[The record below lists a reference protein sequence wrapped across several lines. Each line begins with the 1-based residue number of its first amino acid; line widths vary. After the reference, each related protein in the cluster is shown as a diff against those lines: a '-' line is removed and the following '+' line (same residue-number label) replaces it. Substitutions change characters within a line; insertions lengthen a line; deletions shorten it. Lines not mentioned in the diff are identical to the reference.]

1 MSAATSAAAAWSYEA
16 AHRARLVEEAL
27 HAVAEPGGSVR
38 YRDIGRAPADN
49 SCAHDGL
56 TVTTTCAGV
65 LCTRPGEAAITV
77 AVRTPHPAP
86 RTPRAAPHTA

>member
-1 MSAATSAAAAWSYEA
+1 M
-16 AHRARLVEEAL
+16 
-27 HAVAEPGGSVR
+27 R

-65 LCTRPGEAAITV
+65 FCTRPGEAAITV

-86 RTPRAAPHTA
+86 RARPRIPPETEETAQT